1 MGEAYMTQIP
11 AVIRALQPQM
21 AAGYQDILAA
31 LGQHGIAVDAY
42 PTTLPAALPQHAAA
56 ARAYPMQG
64 ILKYHGLSDWQ
75 QRIAFL
81 PSISLNS
88 DAASTVTYVE
98 FIPSAAADDI
108 WLGDAPATGRERERI
123 VQTLGALR
131 RMAGVAWPAVVRTK
145 NFFRAAVAGKGLG
158 SSASG
163 SAALAVAGIAAL
175 FGDHMLANQRFVSCV
190 ARLLA
195 GSGCRAAVGGIALW
209 VSHMGLA
216 HADSFAVRLDQPGQF
231 DDVALLTVPI
241 ESRVGLKTE
250 QAHADAPTS
259 SLFAGWMATRS
270 SEIIDGIVATRR
282 GDWQWLGRMSEID
295 SMRLHGVTMSGGDAH
310 KIIGWEPENILLFRM
325 CNALRAQGIPVYC
338 STDTGPTAVFMLQR
352 QHVDQVAQAI
362 YDVVPQAPIIHGK
375 IGGTAQLLPLAE
387 ARTLL
392 AMP

>member
-1 MGEAYMTQIP
+1 MVQVTAAIN
-11 AVIRALQPQM
+11 AIQPLM
-21 AAGYQDILAA
+21 DAGHHDILIA
-31 LGQHGIAVDAY
+31 LNQHGIMVDAY
-42 PTTLPAALPQHAAA
+42 PTQLPQPLPHHAAA

-64 ILKYHGLSDWQ
+64 ILKYHGLYDWT

-98 FIPSAAADDI
+98 FDPTAPHDDI
-108 WLGDAPATGRERERI
+108 WLGDAPASGRERDRI
-123 VQTLGALR
+123 VQTLDALR

-175 FGDHMLANQRFVSCV
+175 FGDHMVANQRFVSCV

-209 VSHMGLA
+209 VSHMGLG
-216 HADSFAVRLDQPGQF
+216 HEESFAVRLDQPGQF

-250 QAHADAPTS
+250 QAHADAPS
-259 SLFAGWMATRS
+259 STLFAGWMATRS
-270 SEIIDGIVATRR
+270 SEIIEGIAATRR

-295 SMRLHGVTMSGGDAH
+295 SMRLHGVTMSGGDDY
-310 KIIGWEPENILLFRM
+310 KIIGWEPENIALFRM
-325 CNALRAQGIPVYC
+325 CNELRARGIPVYC

-352 QHVDQVAQAI
+352 AHVDEVTHAI
-362 YDVVPQAPIIHGK
+362 HALLPGVPIIAGQ
-375 IGGTAQLLPLAE
+375 IAGASQLVPLGE

-392 AMP
+392 GMK

>member
-1 MGEAYMTQIP
+1 MTDIP
-11 AVIRALQPQM
+11 AAIQALQPQM
-21 AAGYQDILAA
+21 AAGHRDILAA
-31 LGQHGIAVDAY
+31 LDAHGIAVAAY
-42 PTTLPAALPQHAAA
+42 PTTLPVPLPHHAAA

-64 ILKYHGLSDWQ
+64 ILKYHGLSDWA

-98 FIPSAAADDI
+98 FVPTAPADDI
-108 WLGDAPATGRERERI
+108 WLGDAPAIGRERDRI
-123 VQTLGALR
+123 VQTLDALR
-131 RMAGVAWPAVVRTK
+131 GMAGVTWPAVVRTK

-175 FGDHMLANQRFVSCV
+175 FGDHMIANQRFVSCV

-209 VSHMGLA
+209 VSHMGLG
-216 HADSFAVRLDQPGQF
+216 HEESFAVRLDQPGQF
-231 DDVALLTVPI
+231 ADIALLTVPI

-250 QAHADAPTS
+250 QAHADAPAST
-259 SLFAGWMATRS
+259 LFAGWMATRS
-270 SEIIDGIVATRR
+270 AEIVAGIAATRR

-295 SMRLHGVTMSGGDAH
+295 SMRLHGVTMSGGDAY
-310 KIIGWEPENILLFRM
+310 KIIGWEPENIALFRM
-325 CNALRAQGIPVYC
+325 CNTLRAQGIPVYC
-338 STDTGPTAVFMLQR
+338 STDTGPTAVFMLQQAHIDR
-352 QHVDQVAQAI
+352 VAQTI
-362 YDVVPQAPIIHGK
+362 HELLPQVPIIHGQ
-375 IGGTAQLLPLAE
+375 IGGAAQLVPISE

-392 AMP
+392 TMA

>member
-1 MGEAYMTQIP
+1 MVQFP
-11 AVIRALQPQM
+11 AAIQALQPHM
-21 AAGYQDILAA
+21 EAGHRDILAA
-31 LGQHGIAVDAY
+31 LHEHGIVVDAY
-42 PTTLPAALPQHAAA
+42 PTQLPAPIAHHGAA
-56 ARAYPMQG
+56 ARAFPMQG
-64 ILKYHGLSDWQ
+64 VLKYHGLSDWA

-98 FIPSAAADDI
+98 FVPTAPHDDI
-108 WLGDAPATGRERERI
+108 WLGDAPATGRERDRI
-123 VQTLGALR
+123 VQTLDALR
-131 RMAGVAWPAVVRTK
+131 HMAGVAWPARVRTK

-175 FGDHMLANQRFVSCV
+175 FGDHMIANQRFVSCV

-209 VSHMGLA
+209 VSHLGLG
-216 HADSFAVRLDQPGQF
+216 HADSFAVRLDSPGLF

-250 QAHADAPTS
+250 QAHADAPAST
-259 SLFAGWMATRS
+259 LFAGWMATRS
-270 SEIIDGIVATRR
+270 AEIVAGIAATRR

-295 SMRLHGVTMSGGDAH
+295 SMRLHGVTMSGGDDY
-310 KIIGWEPENILLFRM
+310 KIIGWEAENIALFRM
-325 CNALRAQGIPVYC
+325 CNTLRAQGVPVYC

-352 QHVDQVAQAI
+352 QHVDVVTHAI
-362 YDVVPQAPIIHGK
+362 RALVPDAPIIHGQ
-375 IGGTAQLLPLAE
+375 IAGAAQLVPIAE
-387 ARTLL
+387 AQTLL
-392 AMP
+392 AMT

>member
-1 MGEAYMTQIP
+1 MTQIP
-11 AVIRALQPQM
+11 AAIHALQSNM
-21 AAGYQDILAA
+21 EAGHRDILAA
-31 LGQHGIAVDAY
+31 LAQHGVAVADY
-42 PTTLPAALPQHAAA
+42 PTQLPDPVAHHAAA

-64 ILKYHGLSDWQ
+64 ILKYHGLSDWT

-98 FIPSAAADDI
+98 FVPTAAHDDI

-123 VQTLGALR
+123 VQTLDALR
-131 RMAGVAWPAVVRTK
+131 QMAGVAWPAVVRTK
-145 NFFRAAVAGKGLG
+145 NFFRAAIAGKGLG

-175 FGDHMLANQRFVSCV
+175 FGDEMITNQRFVSCV

-216 HADSFAVRLDQPGQF
+216 HADSFAVRLDLPGQF
-231 DDVALLTVPI
+231 DDIALLTVPI
-241 ESRVGLKTE
+241 ESRIGLKTE

-259 SLFAGWMATRS
+259 SLFAGWMATRNA
-270 SEIIDGIVATRR
+270 EIVAGIAATRR

-295 SMRLHGVTMSGGDAH
+295 SMRLHGVTMSGGDDY
-310 KIIGWEPENILLFRM
+310 KIIGWEPENIQLFRM
-325 CNALRAQGIPVYC
+325 CNTLRAQGVPVYC
-338 STDTGPTAVFMLQR
+338 STDTGPTAVFMLHR
-352 QHVDQVAQAI
+352 AHVDVVTHAI
-362 YDVVPQAPIIHGK
+362 RTLLPDVPIIHGK
-375 IGGTAQLLPLAE
+375 IGDTARLLPITE
-387 ARTLL
+387 ARSLL
-392 AMP
+392 GMP